1 MITLDNLA
9 HRYNCL
15 PSEALSR
22 ATTLDLVVLD
32 ISARW
37 SKKRNDEAEG
47 KKEETITPNL
57 STEEMQAML
66 NRVRGAKND

>member
-9 HRYNCL
+9 HRYRCL

-32 ISARW
+32 VSARW
-37 SKKRNDEAEG
+37 TNKKYNEEHG
-47 KKEETITPNL
+47 KKEEVITPNL
-57 STEEMQAML
+57 STEQMQAML